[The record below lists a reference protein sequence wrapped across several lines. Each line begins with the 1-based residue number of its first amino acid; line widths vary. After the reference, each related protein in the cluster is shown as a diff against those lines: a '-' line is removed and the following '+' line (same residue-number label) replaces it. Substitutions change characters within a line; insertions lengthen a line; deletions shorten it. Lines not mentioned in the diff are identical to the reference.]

1 MRLRQRGDHTPHL
14 RRTRAPRPRLRVSA
28 APMHR
33 RRRRVAALLL
43 AALVAGMGVGLAVL
57 IGGGSGLSKRERAQL
72 EAAAPGSSAQRH
84 LPGVSPFVQRVAG
97 AMPLPRQVAQLF
109 VMGTTARGPRDAF
122 FPRLRSRGWGAVVL
136 APLTPGEARRL
147 GPRFGAAARQARQV
161 SPLVAAWQPGGTRS
175 TFPDLPP
182 KAQPLIG
189 DGPRPVAAAARQAAA
204 A

>member
-72 EAAAPGSSAQRH
+72 EAAAPGSSAPGH
-84 LPGVSPFVQRVAG
+84 APGVSPVVQRAAG

-109 VMGTTARGPRDAF
+109 VVGTTARAPGDPFLSQLGA
-122 FPRLRSRGWGAVVL
+122 RGWGAVVL
-136 APLTPGEARRL
+136 SPLTQGGARRL
-147 GPRFGAAARQARQV
+147 TSRFTAVARKARMV
-161 SPLVAAWQPGGTRS
+161 APLVAAWQPGGGR
-175 TFPDLPP
+175 
-182 KAQPLIG
+182 
-189 DGPRPVAAAARQAAA
+189 R
-204 A
+204 